1 MVEKKYMQEIEQK
14 EESYE
19 QEKSKLEKLIKKL
32 EGNLEGTKYFFVKS
46 LKSFGQQI

>member
-1 MVEKKYMQEIEQK
+1 MQEIEQK

-32 EGNLEGTKYFFVKS
+32 EGNLEGTKCFLVKS